1 MPIVPLQLVPAK
13 SLRCYYGACRLR
25 GRRVCGICGD
35 WICGVHGHRGT
46 PGGWVCDP
54 YCL

>member
-35 WICGVHGHRGT
+35 WICGVHSHRGT